1 MSDVM
6 IVMKFEHWN
15 LYMPQTEKHMSCL
28 LIFISFLGLMIMKEK
43 QVDRSRMFYLRH
55 VECGG
60 PSHQETDRATLS
72 KSLTT
77 FGFA

>member
-1 MSDVM
+1 
-6 IVMKFEHWN
+6 
-15 LYMPQTEKHMSCL
+15 
-28 LIFISFLGLMIMKEK
+28 
-43 QVDRSRMFYLRH
+43 MFYLRH

-77 FGFA
+77 FAITEFINIPSPAASSYATYA